1 MAQGAHPAR
10 PPLILASA
18 SPRRLE
24 LLRQIGVEPDGVAP
38 ADLDETPAAGE
49 LPAAP
54 ADRLAR
60 AKAAAVADRHGAAF
74 VLGAATVVGVGRRIL
89 PKAEREEEIGRASC
103 RERVCQYV

>member
-49 LPAAP
+49 PPAAH

-74 VLGAATVVGVGRRIL
+74 VLGADRSEERRVGKECV
-89 PKAEREEEIGRASC
+89 STC
-103 RERVCQYV
+103 RSRWSTYL